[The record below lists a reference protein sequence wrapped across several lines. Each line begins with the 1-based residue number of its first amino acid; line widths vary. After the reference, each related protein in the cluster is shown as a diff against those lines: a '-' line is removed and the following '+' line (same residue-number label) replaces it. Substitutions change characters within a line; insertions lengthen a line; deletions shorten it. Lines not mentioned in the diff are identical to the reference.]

1 MRRSVIRCRV
11 FVLMLPLF
19 AAARAEV
26 DSGIADTET
35 LPAAFARTL
44 AEAGI
49 PGGAYAV
56 VRDGRI
62 VESGAHG
69 LRRLGG
75 DEPVTV
81 DTVFRIASLSKTFA
95 AQIGAMLVGEGK
107 LGWDWPVADFV
118 PTFRLKRA
126 DQTARLQLQ
135 HLLGQATGVVP
146 NAYDNLLEADVP
158 LARILPQFAS
168 LEPVCPIGRCYTY
181 QNILFS
187 LAQPVYERAAGTT
200 YDELVGER
208 LFRPLGMA
216 NASLG
221 MRAYLDAGDR
231 AWPHVRKD
239 RVWRTV
245 EVAPGYYQVAP
256 AAGVNA
262 SVTDMARWLMAQMG
276 SHPDVVTAAQVA
288 ELTRRRLVTPRELQ
302 RRGWKDLLTDAHYGL
317 GWRIYTL
324 GEEEIVMHS
333 GWVRGFVAD
342 MSYSPRHRTGLV
354 VLLNG
359 ESRFINDITTLFW
372 RRVLARPEPVTTS
385 HATP

>member
-1 MRRSVIRCRV
+1 M
-11 FVLMLPLF
+11 LMLPVFGL
-19 AAARAEV
+19 ARA
-26 DSGIADTET
+26 DGGTPDMET
-35 LPAAFARTL
+35 LPAAFARVL
-44 AEAGI
+44 NEAGI

-62 VESGAHG
+62 VESGVHG
-69 LRRLGG
+69 VRRLGD
-75 DEPVTV
+75 DEPVTA

-95 AQIGAMLVGEGK
+95 AQIGAMLVAEGK
-107 LGWDWPVADFV
+107 LGWDWPITDFV

-187 LAQPVYERAAGTT
+187 LSQPAFERAAGTT

-208 LFRPLGMA
+208 LFRPLGMVD
-216 NASLG
+216 ASLG
-221 MRAYLDAGDR
+221 LQAYLDAGNR

-239 RVWRTV
+239 EVWRAVDVT
-245 EVAPGYYQVAP
+245 PGYYQVAP

-276 SHPDVVTAAQVA
+276 SHPDVVSAEHVA
-288 ELTRRRLVTPRELQ
+288 DLTRRRVATPRELQ
-302 RRGWKDLLTDAHYGL
+302 RRGWKGLLTDAHYGL
-317 GWRIYTL
+317 GWRLYTL
-324 GEEEIVMHS
+324 GEDEIVMHS

-359 ESRFINDITTLFW
+359 ESRFINDVTTLFW
-372 RRVLARPEPVTTS
+372 RRVLSRPLTADAPRRVEERG
-385 HATP
+385 AGG